1 MKKTTKYKIKGFLR
15 RIKNHTKK
23 NFKVKMGDQFMSA
36 NKRGTNI
43 AYIVTDIQK
52 IKSTKHKKTK
62 TLYELNGN
70 CTVEEKDL
78 KKMVRLINV

>member
-1 MKKTTKYKIKGFLR
+1 MKITTKYKIKGFVR
-15 RIKNHTKK
+15 RLKK
-23 NFKVKMGDQFMSA
+23 RIRKDFKVKLGDQFMSA

-78 KKMVRLINV
+78 KKMVRLIDV